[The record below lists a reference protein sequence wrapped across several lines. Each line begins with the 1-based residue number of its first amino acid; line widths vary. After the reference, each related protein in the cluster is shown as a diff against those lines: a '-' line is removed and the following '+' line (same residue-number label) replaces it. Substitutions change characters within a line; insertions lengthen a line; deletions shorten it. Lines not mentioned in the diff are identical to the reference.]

1 MRLRNHR
8 RYESVSEDSLEHHQN
23 YLERGAVAQSP
34 ANREAAENGKRE
46 CALRILGD
54 RSAQFCCQI
63 DLLPRHDRYRRV
75 AKLRMR
81 AAT

>member
-8 RYESVSEDSLEHHQN
+8 RYESVSEHSLEYHQN
-23 YLERGAVAQSP
+23 DLERGAVAQPS
-34 ANREAAENGKRE
+34 ANREAAKYGERE
-46 CALRILGD
+46 RSLGILGD
-54 RSAQFCCQI
+54 CSTQFGCQI